1 MKTIIFPIMPV
12 IPERRRIYG
21 RWLMRL
27 AGIGLIIMVADS
39 GKIRICGDITM
50 PRVAKMVPAGAV
62 TGFYHGGD

>member
-1 MKTIIFPIMPV
+1 
-12 IPERRRIYG
+12 
-21 RWLMRL
+21 MRL

-62 TGFYHGGD
+62 IGFYHGGV